1 MAVLAVMHEHLIP
14 KEGEGKNDAFLF
26 ILRKLKFPAPLI
38 FSKHKVSVHLLSSTQ
53 GQLKQA
59 EEG

>member
-1 MAVLAVMHEHLIP
+1 MHKHLIP
-14 KEGEGKNDAFLF
+14 KGVEGENDAFLF
-26 ILRKLKFPAPLI
+26 ILGKLKFPAPLI
-38 FSKHKVSVHLLSSTQ
+38 FSQHKVYVHLLCTTQ